1 MAKGERMSR
10 RAVMAHGLYSSDD
23 MRSLL
28 MVPIILVI
36 GIALGGQISLV
47 WTLGAALLAPVVFH
61 AATLGR
67 PGYRRWLE
75 DRRRH
80 ELERGNRQRRQ
91 HTLESAGVLTD
102 TLVELTAL
110 VQAVELNDE
119 VAAAR
124 YELDGLLD
132 HYVEVAVALK
142 RYERLIAANGRD
154 ELVTDI
160 MLYQD
165 DPSAAARV
173 RILEHRLRCHDQCVT
188 AAKKLRAQS
197 DAIIELLRLIA
208 QRSAMPELPDRDHDA
223 IERRL
228 ADLETTEAALG
239 ELTAAALAD
248 LPPMPKKLA
257 A

>member
-1 MAKGERMSR
+1 MK
-10 RAVMAHGLYSSDD
+10 
-23 MRSLL
+23 SLL

-36 GIALGGQISLV
+36 GIAFGGQIPLV

-61 AATLGR
+61 SVAAGW
-67 PGYRRWLE
+67 PGYKKWLAERRQ
-75 DRRRH
+75 H
-80 ELERGNRQRRQ
+80 ELARGHRQRRQ
-91 HTLESAGVLTD
+91 LALESAGVLTD
-102 TLVELTAL
+102 TLVELSAL

-154 ELVTDI
+154 ELVTDLL
-160 MLYQD
+160 LYQD

-173 RILEHRLRCHDQCVT
+173 RILEHRLRCHDQCVA

-197 DAIIELLRLIA
+197 DAIVELLRLIA
-208 QRSAMPELPDRDHDA
+208 QRSAMPELPGENDA

-228 ADLETTEAALG
+228 ADVEGTEAALG
-239 ELTAAALAD
+239 ELTNAALAD
-248 LPPMPKKLA
+248 LPRYPKLA

>member
-1 MAKGERMSR
+1 MYSR
-10 RAVMAHGLYSSDD
+10 DD

-36 GIALGGQISLV
+36 GIAFGGSIPLV
-47 WTLGAALLAPVVFH
+47 YTLGAAFVAPLLIH
-61 AATLGR
+61 AVATGR
-67 PGYRRWLE
+67 PGYWRWIAE
-75 DRRRH
+75 RRRL
-80 ELERGNRQRRQ
+80 ELARGNRQRRQ
-91 HTLESAGVLTD
+91 HALESAGVLTD

-110 VQAVELNDE
+110 VQAVEMNDE
-119 VAAAR
+119 VAAKR

-132 HYVEVAVALK
+132 HYAEVAVALR

-154 ELVTDI
+154 ELVTDLL
-160 MLYQD
+160 LYQD

-173 RILEHRLRCHDQCVT
+173 RILEHRLRCHDECVG

-197 DAIIELLRLIA
+197 DAIVELLRLIA
-208 QRSAMPELPDRDHDA
+208 QRSAMPTLPDENDA

-228 ADLETTEAALG
+228 ADVEGTEAALG

-248 LPPMPKKLA
+248 IPRIRRLA